1 MSGIRV
7 NEWLHNSGTGGIWQ
21 TSAGNVGIASSVPT
35 TKLEVTGDAKISG
48 VSTAAAFMPSGGQL
62 GNKNLV
68 INGACNVAQRGTS
81 DTSDA
86 QGYTTVDRF
95 KITWAGADAI
105 VETHQE
111 SLSSSDTGPWAEGFR
126 KAYKLINGNQ
136 TGGAG
141 AGDQVIFETRLEAQ
155 DMATSGWNYTNTTSD
170 ITLSFWVKSSV
181 SQTFYGVLETQD
193 GTGQNYP
200 YSFTASSTW
209 TKVEKTIPG
218 NANIQFDMDANNGIQ
233 IEFHPFMGTNFTDD
247 STALNTWA
255 TAASGTRHP
264 DMTSTWWTT
273 NDATFHITGLQL
285 EVGSHATPFEHRSYA
300 EDLTRCQRYF
310 VVVGGTRTYHA
321 ARASNQ
327 SQFNFS
333 PAIPVPL
340 RNTPSLT
347 TAGNWYAYDYD
358 SQSVAYTGTPTVD
371 TYQTDTF
378 VSAYMGN
385 LYAETGTN
393 FTSDATTLT
402 VRVETLKADAEL

>member
-21 TSAGNVGIASSVPT
+21 TAAGNVGIASSVPT

-68 INGACNVAQRGTS
+68 INGSCNVAQRGTS

-273 NDATFHITGLQL
+273 NDATFHITGLCL
-285 EVGSHATPFEHRSYA
+285 EVGSHATPFEHRSYGD
-300 EDLTRCQRYF
+300 DLLRCQRYYE
-310 VVVGGTRTYHA
+310 GIYMTDGTALMKGYA
-321 ARASNQ
+321 AYGSSANFEYQFAVQKRAKPTWSLEGNAAWSGATPNAYESASSCMFQ
-327 SQFNFS
+327 VNAGTLFSLGDADGDLCGSFN
-333 PAIPVPL
+333 
-340 RNTPSLT
+340 
-347 TAGNWYAYDYD
+347 
-358 SQSVAYTGTPTVD
+358 
-371 TYQTDTF
+371 
-378 VSAYMGN
+378 
-385 LYAETGTN
+385 
-393 FTSDATTLT
+393 
-402 VRVETLKADAEL
+402 AEL